1 MPKKEEYQINKKYK
15 KNVWMNVYVT
25 GTKWQTCCP
34 AWSDNIQQKKKENNN
49 NGNKMEKE
57 NEENRKQ
64 KIGGIVR

>member
-1 MPKKEEYQINKKYK
+1 
-15 KNVWMNVYVT
+15 MNVYVT

-34 AWSDNIQQKKKENNN
+34 AWSDNVQQKKKENNN